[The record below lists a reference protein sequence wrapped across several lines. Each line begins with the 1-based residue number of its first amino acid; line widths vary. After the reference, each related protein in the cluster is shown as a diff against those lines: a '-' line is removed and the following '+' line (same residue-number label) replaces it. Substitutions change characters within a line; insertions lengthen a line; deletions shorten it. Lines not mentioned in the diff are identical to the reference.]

1 MRKVKSDFFCIKT
14 KVSYKA
20 GDVYN
25 GDRTDL
31 DHVLEP
37 VKKEKKE
44 RKPRTKKAEKYGIF

>member
-14 KVSYKA
+14 KVSYKE

-44 RKPRTKKAEKYGIF
+44 RKPRTKKAEK